1 MPNEGKLFNF
11 LFQKSKPWCEWT
23 AVIDADEYIFPSTDG
38 DYERAIQKQP
48 DSFLKSVLNE
58 FIVYPIVRMPWY
70 IMSSH
75 GYERRPHGL
84 IAAKYIEGMFQ
95 KLLKMKTIIR
105 SRYVVSWTDSHHP
118 LKFGWFSPS
127 IEGKPLREYNRPFL
141 VQPNEMTLKKECL
154 VPKSPL
160 VIRHYRA
167 LSWEDFRSIRLNR
180 THTSFGGTNVWAKNP
195 RRKWLE
201 FNFTSHH
208 YSNHHKRSKRFNTS
222 VRPHC
227 YRLADSF
234 RLKMNLQVESA
245 ARRRLQNYRN
255 EVNCSLCSPPKVIPV
270 LIISIF
276 GCVYAATNRL
286 SR

>member
-11 LFQKSKPWCEWT
+11 LFQKSKPRCDWT
-23 AVIDADEYIFPSTDG
+23 AVIDADEYIFPSTDAE
-38 DYERAIQKQP
+38 YERIMKRKP
-48 DSFLKSVLNE
+48 DSFLKAVLST
-58 FIVYPIVRMPWY
+58 FIVNPILRMPWY

-84 IAAKYIEGMFQ
+84 ITARYIDGMFQ

-127 IEGKPLREYNRPFL
+127 VEGKPLRDYNRPFL
-141 VQPNEMTLKKECL
+141 VQPNEMTYKNECS
-154 VPKSPL
+154 VPRSPL

-201 FNFTSHH
+201 FNFSSHH
-208 YSNHHKRSKRFNTS
+208 SIQHKKSKKFNTS
-222 VRPHC
+222 VNPHC

-234 RLKMNLQVESA
+234 RLKMNVEVELA
-245 ARRRLQNYRN
+245 ARRRLQKFRN
-255 EVNCSLCSPPKVIPV
+255 QVALLNIHTLYTSFSH
-270 LIISIF
+270 
-276 GCVYAATNRL
+276 
-286 SR
+286 